1 MEIVISTSSN
11 GSDQNQ
17 YQDGDI
23 VQSFSDNQIHLCHAQ
38 LICNPRNF
46 SFNNAGLR
54 DPETLLEKYMAKS
67 HKYKLVRVN
76 TNDVE
81 KTNLLTNETSV
92 INETPNANGEFINAS
107 KCISSHLSNST
118 HGVFGVEQGLETW
131 YEQSVISINEQQ
143 MIDDI
148 WQDIEA
154 NSDYLKADH
163 SLYPLGGR
171 TQSNYLVISCCGD
184 SFGVATRQSISNDT
198 CFSRGESVRT
208 PDTEEQPSELVA
220 KRKWQVPYW
229 DISNSL
235 GISVE
240 DIRNP
245 GKISDLREL
254 SLSDM
259 NILDSVN
266 LDKVA
271 EGIVVETWL

>member
-11 GSDQNQ
+11 GANQNQ

-163 SLYPLGGR
+163 PLYPLGGR

>member
-11 GSDQNQ
+11 GANQNQ

>member
-76 TNDVE
+76 ANDVE

>member
-1 MEIVISTSSN
+1 MEIVISTSSI
-11 GSDQNQ
+11 GADQNQ

-23 VQSFSDNQIHLCHAQ
+23 VQSFSDNQIYLCHAQ
-38 LICNPRNF
+38 MICNPKNF
-46 SFNNAGLR
+46 SLNNAGLR
-54 DPETLLEKYMAKS
+54 DPETLLEKYMARS
-67 HKYKLVRVN
+67 HRYKLVRIN

-92 INETPNANGEFINAS
+92 INETPNANGEFINTS
-107 KCISSHLSNST
+107 EYVSSHLSNPK
-118 HGVFGVEQGLETW
+118 HRIFGTQQGLETW
-131 YEQSVISINEQQ
+131 YEQSIISINEQQ

-154 NSDYLKADH
+154 SSDYLKADH
-163 SLYPLGGR
+163 SLYPLGNR
-171 TQSNYLVISCCGD
+171 TQRNYLVISCCGD
-184 SFGVATRQSISNDT
+184 SFGATARQSISNDT

-208 PDTEEQPSELVA
+208 PETEDQLPELVA

>member
-1 MEIVISTSSN
+1 
-11 GSDQNQ
+11 
-17 YQDGDI
+17 
-23 VQSFSDNQIHLCHAQ
+23 
-38 LICNPRNF
+38 
-46 SFNNAGLR
+46 
-54 DPETLLEKYMAKS
+54 
-67 HKYKLVRVN
+67 
-76 TNDVE
+76 
-81 KTNLLTNETSV
+81 
-92 INETPNANGEFINAS
+92 
-107 KCISSHLSNST
+107 
-118 HGVFGVEQGLETW
+118 
-131 YEQSVISINEQQ
+131 

-184 SFGVATRQSISNDT
+184 SFGVAARQSISNDT